1 MENNKAGHLEG
12 GAKPE
17 FSEPTTREWKVK
29 KVKVPHAREKASFSS
44 PSIVRVKR
52 RKPDFSDS
60 TYTREENPQ
69 FSQSINA
76 REKSEFSEVFHLARG
91 TVIRMAG

>member
-1 MENNKAGHLEG
+1 MENNKPCHLED
-12 GAKPE
+12 GAKTE

-29 KVKVPHAREKASFSS
+29 KVS

-52 RKPDFSDS
+52 RKSDFSDS

-69 FSQSINA
+69 FPQSVNA
-76 REKSEFSEVFHLARG
+76 REKSEFSEVFHHARG

>member
-1 MENNKAGHLEG
+1 MENNKPCHLED
-12 GAKPE
+12 GAKTE

-29 KVKVPHAREKASFSS
+29 KVKVPHAREKASFLS

-76 REKSEFSEVFHLARG
+76 REKSEFSEVFHRARG